1 MTVDAAV
8 EPAGRS
14 DEASAERRAL
24 GVASGAHVL
33 HDGYTDLVWVA
44 LPIWQAEFG
53 LSYAVVGL
61 LRTIYSGAL
70 ASLQIPAAAVAARL
84 GAGAV
89 LAAGTALAGLCY
101 CLAGIGSGF
110 ALLVLA
116 LFLGGV
122 GAATQHPIGS
132 ALVMRRH
139 LRQPNVTRCPRG
151 SGADAGAN

>member
-14 DEASAERRAL
+14 DEASAKRGERRAL

-89 LAAGTALAGLCY
+89 LAAGAALARPCY
-101 CLAGIGSGF
+101 CLARISSGF
-110 ALLVLA
+110 AP
-116 LFLGGV
+116 LGFAPVFG
-122 GAATQHPIGS
+122 GGGGGPPHP
-132 ALVMRRH
+132 L
-139 LRQPNVTRCPRG
+139 
-151 SGADAGAN
+151 

>member
-14 DEASAERRAL
+14 DEASAKRGERRTL

-89 LAAGTALAGLCY
+89 LAAGTALAAVSARDSRCWSWRCFWAGL
-101 CLAGIGSGF
+101 ARPRSTRS
-110 ALLVLA
+110 V
-116 LFLGGV
+116 
-122 GAATQHPIGS
+122 
-132 ALVMRRH
+132 RRW
-139 LRQPNVTRCPRG
+139 
-151 SGADAGAN
+151 

>member
-14 DEASAERRAL
+14 DEASAKRGERRAL
-24 GVASGAHVL
+24 GVASGAHGL

-70 ASLQIPAAAVAARL
+70 ASL
-84 GAGAV
+84 
-89 LAAGTALAGLCY
+89 
-101 CLAGIGSGF
+101 
-110 ALLVLA
+110 
-116 LFLGGV
+116 
-122 GAATQHPIGS
+122 
-132 ALVMRRH
+132 
-139 LRQPNVTRCPRG
+139 
-151 SGADAGAN
+151 

>member
-14 DEASAERRAL
+14 DEASAKRGERRAL

-89 LAAGTALAGLCY
+89 LAAGAPLARPWFCH
-101 CLAGIGSGF
+101 AGVSSGF
-110 ALLVLA
+110 APPGFA
-116 LFLGGV
+116 LFFCGGC
-122 GAATQHPIGS
+122 S
-132 ALVMRRH
+132 A
-139 LRQPNVTRCPRG
+139 PP
-151 SGADAGAN
+151 